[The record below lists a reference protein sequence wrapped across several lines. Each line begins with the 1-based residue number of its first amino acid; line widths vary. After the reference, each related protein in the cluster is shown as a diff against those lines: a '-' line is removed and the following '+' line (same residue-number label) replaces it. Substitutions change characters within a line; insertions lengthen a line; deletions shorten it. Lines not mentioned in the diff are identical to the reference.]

1 LIFLITTIVK
11 YMEVKTSIKRI
22 DYTESMSFLEQR
34 VEDVLNDKKDELLWV
49 LEHNSVFTSGVSSK
63 EDDILDKSIKVLKSN
78 RGGKITYHGPGQKV
92 VYFVLNLNKR
102 EKDIRKLLNNL
113 ENCIIDVLKEYEVNS
128 YPDKK
133 NIGIWVGDLNNQK
146 KIAAIGIKVKKWI
159 AYHGF
164 SLNISN
170 DLDLYKKIIP
180 CGIKDKGIINLKEI
194 GINNFDNIEKIIINK
209 FLNIFL

>member
-1 LIFLITTIVK
+1 MSNIMQSLWIGPKLSN
-11 YMEVKTSIKRI
+11 MEKLSMQSFIDNGHEYHLYTYGEVDGIPDGVIIK
-22 DYTESMSFLEQR
+22 DGNE
-34 VEDVLNDKKDELLWV
+34 
-49 LEHNSVFTSGVSSK
+49 
-63 EDDILDKSIKVLKSN
+63 ILDKSIKVVKSN
-78 RGGKITYHGPGQKV
+78 RGGRITYHGPGQKV

-113 ENCIIDVLKEYEVNS
+113 ESCIIDILKEYKVNS

-133 NIGIWVGDLNNQK
+133 NIGIWVGDLNKQK

-170 DLDLYKKIIP
+170 NLDLYNKIVP
-180 CGIKDKGIINLKEI
+180 CGIKNKGIINLKEI
-194 GINNFDNIEKIIINK
+194 GISNFNNIEKVIVNK